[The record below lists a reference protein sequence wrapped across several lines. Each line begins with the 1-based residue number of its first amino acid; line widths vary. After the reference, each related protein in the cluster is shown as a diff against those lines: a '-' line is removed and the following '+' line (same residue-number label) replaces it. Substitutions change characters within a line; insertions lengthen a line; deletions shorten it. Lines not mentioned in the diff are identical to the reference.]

1 MNLDLK
7 FYLSIFMRRLP
18 YFLIVVVIVTAI
30 GVSIALILPP
40 KYRAEALLLVES
52 EQIPDSLA
60 SSTVRTGA
68 TEELQ
73 IIQQRLMARATL
85 LEIANR
91 FGIYKDTPGLD
102 ATAIVEDM
110 RARAVISSTAAR
122 DEATT
127 VTVFFE
133 GKTAEQALQVTNAL
147 VTWILRENV
156 EMRTGIATQTL
167 EFFKQET
174 TRLGVDLD
182 RQEAELLAFRTA
194 NQDSLPDSIT
204 YRRTRQ
210 TVLQERVLQLQ
221 REAGALFERR
231 ARLAELFE
239 RTGRTETITELL
251 TTEQR
256 QLQALQT
263 ELSTALLTY
272 SPQSPQVRLLQ
283 GRVDALTKIVAG
295 QPSGGTAEQE
305 GVAPEPSLFQL
316 QQDEI
321 DGQLAYIAEEQ
332 TRLEKEIEALRVS
345 ISATPANAA
354 RLSELERDN
363 AITRGQYDAAVGRL
377 AEAQT
382 GERIEVLSKGK
393 RITVIEQAVLPLEP
407 ASPNRR
413 QIAAASL
420 FAGIVLGLGVVA
432 LLELLNSAIR
442 RPVEI
447 VSRLGLTPI
456 ATLPYISTRREAKI
470 RRIVLVAVILGAGLG
485 ISGGLYALHT
495 FYMPMDMLVDRIID
509 MLGLAPLFGQINQ
522 GISG

>member
-7 FYLSIFMRRLP
+7 FYMSIFMRRLP
-18 YFLIVVVIVTAI
+18 YFLFVVVIVSAL
-30 GVSIALILPP
+30 GVSIALILPA
-40 KYRAEALLLVES
+40 KYRTEALLLVES

-68 TEELQ
+68 VEELQ
-73 IIQQRLMARATL
+73 IIEQRLMARATL

-91 FGIYKDTPGLD
+91 VAIYKDTPDLD
-102 ATAIVEDM
+102 ATAIVDDM
-110 RARAVISSTAAR
+110 RARTVIISSAAR

-133 GKTAEQALQVTNAL
+133 GKTAEQALQVTNEL

-174 TRLGVDLD
+174 TRLGTDLD

-194 NQDSLPDSIT
+194 NQDSLPDSIA
-204 YRRTRQ
+204 YRRARQ
-210 TVLQERVLQLQ
+210 TALQERVLQLQ

-231 ARLAELFE
+231 VRLAGLYE
-239 RTGRTETITELL
+239 RTGRTETITEVL
-251 TTEQR
+251 TIEQR

-283 GRVDALTKIVAG
+283 GRVGALTKIVAG
-295 QPSGGTAEQE
+295 QPTEKTAEE
-305 GVAPEPSLFQL
+305 EVKPDPSLFML

-332 TRLEKEIEALRVS
+332 TRLEQEIEELRVS

-354 RLSELERDN
+354 HLSELERDN
-363 AITRGQYDAAVGRL
+363 AITRGQYGAAVGHL

-393 RITVIEQAVLPLEP
+393 RITVIEQAVLPQGP
-407 ASPNRR
+407 ASPNRKL
-413 QIAAASL
+413 IAAGSL
-420 FAGIVLGLGVVA
+420 FGGMMLGLGLVA
-432 LLELLNSAIR
+432 LLELLNRSIR

-456 ATLPYISTRREAKI
+456 ATLPYIRTLREVRI
-470 RRIVLVAVILGAGLG
+470 RRNILVAVILGAGFG

-495 FYMPMDMLVDRIID
+495 FYMPMDMLVDRIIERT
-509 MLGLAPLFGQINQ
+509 GLAPLFGQIN
-522 GISG
+522 